1 MDVRSEG
8 GTALLVAL
16 MAMLLMTA
24 LGIALVLTTSAET
37 MIASHFRHSAEGLYA
52 ADAVLERSL
61 DDLLAVADWNQLLNG
76 TVQSSF
82 VDGPP
87 SGARA
92 LADGSSI
99 DLLDVVALATC
110 EKTAPCSSG
119 DMDAVTTERPWGAN
133 NPRWQLYAY
142 GNLREMMPPG
152 IVDSPYYVVSMV
164 GDDPSEN
171 DGNPLQDGS
180 SEDNPGA
187 RILFLRAE
195 AFGPG
200 GAHKVIEATVARPDE
215 SGGGIAPAGVRMLS
229 WREVRE

>member
-1 MDVRSEG
+1 MKALSED
-8 GTALLVAL
+8 GTALLLAL

-24 LGIALVLTTSAET
+24 LGTALVLTTSSET
-37 MIASHFRHSAEGLYA
+37 LIASHFRNSAEGLYA

-61 DDLLAVADWNQLLNG
+61 DDLLTVADWNQLLNG
-76 TVQSSF
+76 TVQSPF

-87 SGARA
+87 TGARA

-99 DLLDVVALATC
+99 DLLDVLAQATC
-110 EKTAPCSSG
+110 AKPGPCG
-119 DMDAVTTERPWGAN
+119 GADMDAITTERPWGAD

-142 GNLREMMPPG
+142 GMLRNMMPPG
-152 IVDSPYYVVSMV
+152 TVNSPYYVVAMV

-171 DGNPLQDGS
+171 DGDPLQDGS
-180 SEDNPGA
+180 SEDNPGTGVLA
-187 RILFLRAE
+187 MRAE

-215 SGGGIAPAGVRMLS
+215 SAGGIAPAGIRMLS
-229 WREVRE
+229 WREVR

>member
-1 MDVRSEG
+1 VDVRSED

-24 LGIALVLTTSAET
+24 LGIALVLTTSSET
-37 MIASHFRHSAEGLYA
+37 MIASHFRNSAEGLYA
-52 ADAVLERSL
+52 ADAVLERAL

-76 TVQSSF
+76 AVQSSF

-99 DLLDVVALATC
+99 DLLQVLALATC
-110 EKTAPCSSG
+110 DKSVPCSSG
-119 DMDAVTTERPWGAN
+119 DMDAVTTKRPWGAN

-142 GNLREMMPPG
+142 GMLRDMMPPG
-152 IVDSPYYVVSMV
+152 AVNSPYYVVAMV

-187 RILFLRAE
+187 GVLAMRAE

-200 GAHKVIEATVARPDE
+200 GAHKVIEAIVARPDE
-215 SGGGIAPAGVRMLS
+215 SAGAPAGVRMLS
-229 WREVRE
+229 WREVR

>member
-1 MDVRSEG
+1 MDIQSEN

-24 LGIALVLTTSAET
+24 LGIALVLTTSSET
-37 MIASHFRHSAEGLYA
+37 MIASHFRNSGEGLYA

-61 DDLLAVADWNQLLNG
+61 DDLLTVADWNQLLNG

-99 DLLDVVALATC
+99 DLLEVLALATC
-110 EKTAPCSSG
+110 ENTAPCSSG
-119 DMDAVTTERPWGAN
+119 DMDAVTTGRPWGAN

-142 GNLREMMPPG
+142 GALRDMMPSG
-152 IVDSPYYVVSMV
+152 AVNSPYYVVAMV
-164 GDDPSEN
+164 GDDASEN
-171 DGNPLQDGS
+171 DSNPLEDGS
-180 SEDNPGA
+180 GEDNPGA
-187 RILFLRAE
+187 GVLAMRAE
-195 AFGPG
+195 AFGPS

-215 SGGGIAPAGVRMLS
+215 SGGGVVPAGVRMLS
-229 WREVRE
+229 WREVR